1 MILTPNYSLQTY
13 QSDDIVNVM
22 TVDKANME
30 AIDTAMHNNQVA
42 TIGTAVELTTGNVHA
57 LTRSNTNTAVFR
69 FTATS
74 NYTAGDTF
82 VVDTTPVLAL
92 LPSGGTLP
100 SGAYIVGSE
109 VLCALRDN
117 LLTVYVSPGAATI
130 AEDSEML
137 GGQLPEYYATATAA
151 QNAMTTA
158 TAAGELAQAN
168 ATRING
174 ILEGS
179 VITDATQVMD
189 STYFKDMDIQPLRLS
204 KYSNGMVYFN
214 AQLSTRTS
222 ITACTTIGTLPV
234 EYIPNGY
241 GTSTVS
247 IAIPVTLNAGGTNST
262 LTLSQIAI
270 LSNGQIRNHN
280 NWGASQGV
288 VVNGFWYA
296 GE

>member
-158 TAAGELAQAN
+158 TAAGDLAQAN
-168 ATRING
+168 ATRINN
-174 ILEGS
+174 ILSGES
-179 VITDATQVMD
+179 ITDYTTIFDMSKFTVTGIGAR
-189 STYFKDMDIQPLRLS
+189 FKLV
-204 KYSNGMVYFN
+204 KYSNGMICMM
-214 AQLSTRTS
+214 LSGLATNGNLAAN
-222 ITACTTIGTLPV
+222 ITFGTIPSAYRPDNRILVPIQATAGTDATIV
-234 EYIPNGY
+234 SPNMF
-241 GTSTVS
+241 
-247 IAIPVTLNAGGTNST
+247 IDTNGN
-262 LTLSQIAI
+262 LTLQHAVPTNYYLTINDIWFAPES
-270 LSNGQIRNHN
+270 
-280 NWGASQGV
+280 
-288 VVNGFWYA
+288 
-296 GE
+296 